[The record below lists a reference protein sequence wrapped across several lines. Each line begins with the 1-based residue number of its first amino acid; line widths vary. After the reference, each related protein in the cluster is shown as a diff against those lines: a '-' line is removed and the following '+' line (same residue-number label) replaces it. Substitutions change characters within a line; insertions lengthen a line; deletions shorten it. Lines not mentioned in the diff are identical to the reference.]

1 MRAHR
6 AQLGLTAADLDTL
19 AEPTVRSVDGIRQ
32 VRWRQEVDGIAV
44 ADAELRVNVDDDG
57 RVINVLGSPSSS
69 LPQDTS
75 PLLDK
80 PDPDAELTI
89 YADQLAYRYRDE
101 AGPDAIYD
109 TITDA
114 DTGKVLKRTNLVQ
127 SVNGRVWENHPSLL
141 VAPLSVSLDPWLTET
156 TRLEGPWVHAYVD
169 ATGNNAVTNVTPGE
183 YPFTDFNTTGIGCTS
198 AKPCSWSGASTTRVT
213 NRNQNAVQA
222 FYLANR
228 FRDHLAAAPINFD
241 GFSGTD
247 KIRLET
253 DNGNAS
259 SNNANM
265 YTPPE
270 GEAPR
275 MQMYFWSGTHSY
287 RSVNSGDDASIL
299 FHEYTHGL
307 SGRLVVDADG
317 VQALGSWQ
325 AGAMG
330 EGWSDFYAKDYLVS
344 RGYETDTAT
353 AGEIDMGAYMD
364 AKAHST
370 RNAGLDCPVGSSCFG
385 GGYTYGD
392 FAAGGPEVHNDG
404 EIWAQTLWDLRTA
417 MAAPNDTLAI
427 VTQAMRISPP
437 EPSFLDMR
445 NAILQADTARF
456 AGAHHA
462 TIWSVFARR
471 GMGWDA
477 STVDGADTQPVE
489 GMALPPAGGP
499 VGTLNGAITDGGM
512 PIVGAT
518 VSIGARTATTDAN
531 GNYTLSNLPA
541 QTYAHAVITAPGY
554 DRAVLDDVA
563 VPGEADAQLRRNWA
577 SVRGGATATSTTG
590 NENAPIGCGPKQAVD
605 GLQSST
611 WSTQQGADK
620 PLVVKLPGAIDITGL
635 AIDPSAGCG
644 DGVGSSMARI
654 HRGGRPDRDRAMDA
668 RSPRARSP
676 PRTAASSTLSRRRRA
691 RRRTSG
697 SRR

>member
-1 MRAHR
+1 
-6 AQLGLTAADLDTL
+6 
-19 AEPTVRSVDGIRQ
+19 
-32 VRWRQEVDGIAV
+32 
-44 ADAELRVNVDDDG
+44 
-57 RVINVLGSPSSS
+57 
-69 LPQDTS
+69 
-75 PLLDK
+75 
-80 PDPDAELTI
+80 
-89 YADQLAYRYRDE
+89 
-101 AGPDAIYD
+101 
-109 TITDA
+109 
-114 DTGKVLKRTNLVQ
+114 
-127 SVNGRVWENHPSLL
+127 
-141 VAPLSVSLDPWLTET
+141 
-156 TRLEGPWVHAYVD
+156 
-169 ATGNNAVTNVTPGE
+169 
-183 YPFTDFNTTGIGCTS
+183 
-198 AKPCSWSGASTTRVT
+198 
-213 NRNQNAVQA
+213 
-222 FYLANR
+222 
-228 FRDHLAAAPINFD
+228 
-241 GFSGTD
+241 
-247 KIRLET
+247 
-253 DNGNAS
+253 
-259 SNNANM
+259 
-265 YTPPE
+265 
-270 GEAPR
+270 
-275 MQMYFWSGTHSY
+275 
-287 RSVNSGDDASIL
+287 
-299 FHEYTHGL
+299 
-307 SGRLVVDADG
+307 
-317 VQALGSWQ
+317 
-325 AGAMG
+325 
-330 EGWSDFYAKDYLVS
+330 
-344 RGYETDTAT
+344 
-353 AGEIDMGAYMD
+353 MGAYMD
-364 AKAHST
+364 ATAHST

-635 AIDPSAGCG
+635 AIDPSAGCN
-644 DGVGSSMARI
+644 DGVGSSMADYTVEAAPTATGPWTTI
-654 HRGGRPDRDRAMDA
+654 ATGTFTAAHRGKLNAVAATASDATYVRLTPMTTQTAGASYIDVSEFSVYGSPSFAATIVSGPTTPVVDATFTFTGARRHRSSSVPGRRAVHDVHLA
-668 RSPRARSP
+668 DPLLGPSG
-676 PRTAASSTLSRRRRA
+676 RTAPVRAARRQRRRPHAGRG
-691 RRRTSG
+691 T
-697 SRR
+697 